1 MVVTVPRRKA
11 LPLEIERAPPQ
22 QEVQLLV
29 RLPNRRVEPLV
40 DDIQQPVHHAC
51 SQSRRVNV
59 RECQGNAAFLQGQKG
74 EEAEINGVDSEGSN
88 STTGACGQEQ

>member
-1 MVVTVPRRKA
+1 MVVTVPRREA

-40 DDIQQPVHHAC
+40 DDVQQPVHHAC
-51 SQSRRVNV
+51 GETPA
-59 RECQGNAAFLQGQKG
+59 RECEESQGKAARAKR
-74 EEAEINGVDSEGSN
+74 
-88 STTGACGQEQ
+88 

>member
-59 RECQGNAAFLQGQKG
+59 MSAKAKR
-74 EEAEINGVDSEGSN
+74 
-88 STTGACGQEQ
+88 QEQNARRSRNQWIVQKD